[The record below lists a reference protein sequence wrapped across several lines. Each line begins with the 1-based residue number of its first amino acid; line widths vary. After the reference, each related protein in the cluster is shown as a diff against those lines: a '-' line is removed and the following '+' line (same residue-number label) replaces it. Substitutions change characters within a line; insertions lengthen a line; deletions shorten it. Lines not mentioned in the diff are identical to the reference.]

1 MLVAEDCIAEGNQN
15 FQNELSNPKVSREK
29 IQQVQSMTE
38 MDLDRKQNLE
48 SKIKDLENEKAKITK
63 KWLKVFSVLKFMIFF
78 CCFKLC
84 QGFDSRYIV
93 VLLSLP

>member
-48 SKIKDLENEKAKITK
+48 SEIKDLENEKAKITK
-63 KWLKVFSVLKFMIFF
+63 K
-78 CCFKLC
+78 
-84 QGFDSRYIV
+84 
-93 VLLSLP
+93 